1 MLGKKSPKMKD
12 YENIYSIPELKE
24 DWDIFFQNKVLYR
37 ELMLSGA
44 KGKQRQIYAKFLISF

>member
-1 MLGKKSPKMKD
+1 MKD

-24 DWDIFFQNKVLYR
+24 DWDMFFQNKVLYR

-44 KGKQRQIYAKFLISF
+44 KGKQRQIYAKFLVSF